1 MTSTSVLMESQAA
14 ALHRYGIEAEDRFV
28 DVPVIER
35 QAPVQSRLRHSSRSS
50 SSLLVSYPSRMG
62 TALAVSASGSSTRS
76 MRSGIQRA
84 ISVFAGIS

>member
-14 ALHRYGIEAEDRFV
+14 ALHQYGIEAEDRFV

-50 SSLLVSYPSRMG
+50 SRSSSSLLVSYPSRMG
-62 TALAVSASGSSTRS
+62 TARAVPASG
-76 MRSGIQRA
+76 
-84 ISVFAGIS
+84 